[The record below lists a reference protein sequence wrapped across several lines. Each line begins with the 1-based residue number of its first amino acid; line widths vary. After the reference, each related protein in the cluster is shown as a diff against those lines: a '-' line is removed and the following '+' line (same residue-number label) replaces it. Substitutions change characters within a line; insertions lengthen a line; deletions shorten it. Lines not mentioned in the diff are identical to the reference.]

1 MEHQAFECIMIEK
14 RQKLF
19 RRKAIRW
26 LDEHGFELRAELI
39 EEATHCAMIGYMK
52 YMRKTGV
59 QTEEE
64 AVAEQRKM
72 WWYMDA
78 EIYMGIMN
86 MCPRSAFGG
95 GRNSWKL
102 IRVGVVYMDQY
113 EGWDMANPCNM
124 EERIIFSTAVQAII
138 SQQTETDQ
146 KIIAMLAAGISVVEV
161 GRRLGLSRQTT
172 RTHIKNLRAAFAE
185 VVMVD

>member
-1 MEHQAFECIMIEK
+1 MERQEFECIMIEK
-14 RQKLF
+14 RQRVFKW
-19 RRKAIRW
+19 RAMRW
-26 LDEHGFELRAELI
+26 LDRHGFELRADLI
-39 EEATHCAMIGYMK
+39 EEATHCAMIGYMN
-52 YMRKTGV
+52 YIRKTGV

-64 AVAEQRKM
+64 AVEEQRKM

-95 GRNSWKL
+95 GRNTWKL
-102 IRVGVVYMDQY
+102 IRVSVVYMDQC
-113 EGWDMANPCNM
+113 EEWGMTNPCDM
-124 EERIIFSTAVQAII
+124 EEQIVYSTAVQSII
-138 SQQTETDQ
+138 SKQTKTDQ
-146 KIIAMLAAGISVVEV
+146 KIIGMLAAGISVAEI

-185 VVMVD
+185 VFMTE

>member
-1 MEHQAFECIMIEK
+1 MERNTFEGIMIEK
-14 RQKLF
+14 RQRLF

-64 AVAEQRKM
+64 ATAEQRKM

-95 GRNSWKL
+95 GRNAWKL
-102 IRVGVVYMDQY
+102 IRVGVVYVDQY
-113 EGWDMANPCNM
+113 EGWDMTEEGDM
-124 EERIIFSTAVQAII
+124 EERIIFSTAIQAVI
-138 SQQTETDQ
+138 SEQSETDQ
-146 KIIAMLAAGISVVEV
+146 KIITMLAAGVSVVEV

-185 VVMVD
+185 VVNAE

>member
-1 MEHQAFECIMIEK
+1 MIEK
-14 RQKLF
+14 RQRLF
-19 RRKAIRW
+19 RWKAVRW
-26 LDEHGFELRAELI
+26 LDEHGFELRADMI

-52 YMRKTGV
+52 YMRKTGA
-59 QTEEE
+59 QTEEAIIE
-64 AVAEQRKM
+64 EQRKM

-78 EIYMGIMN
+78 EIYTGIMS

-95 GRNSWKL
+95 GRNAWKL
-102 IRVGVVYMDQY
+102 IRVGVVYVDQY
-113 EGWDMANPCNM
+113 EGWDVENPCNM
-124 EERIIFSTAVQAII
+124 EEQIIFSTAIQTII

-146 KIIAMLAAGISVVEV
+146 RIIAMLAAGVSVVEV

-185 VVMVD
+185 VVKAE